1 MDNYQEHTH
10 THMYTYTSVCVWEMG
25 ENVVYVICGK
35 SQKGPLGSGA
45 NSGYLQYR
53 IKHPL

>member
-1 MDNYQEHTH
+1 MDNCQEHTH